1 MKKILISIGSII
13 SFGLPSLVLAAG
25 PKIGSGSYLGELMT
39 QGSQLL
45 QLVLVFLISLSVVW
59 FIWNVIKYSMSSD
72 EDGKEKAKSQM
83 INGIIAIAVT
93 VSLWGIVALLQNAFG
108 LDGGNSAPNDINRM
122 IPGGSNVRNLNSAQ
136 SLDYADRFDAQQQGV
151 NVVY

>member
-1 MKKILISIGSII
+1 MKKILISIGSVA
-13 SFGLPSLVLAAG
+13 SLSLPSLVLAAAS
-25 PKIGSGSYLGELMT
+25 PKIGSGSYLGTLMT
-39 QGSQLL
+39 QASQLL

-59 FIWNVIKYSMSSD
+59 FIWNVVKYSMSSE

-108 LDGGNSAPNDINRM
+108 LDGGNSAPTDINGM
-122 IPGGSNVRNLNSAQ
+122 IPGGSNLPNGVSQSQYNNSTNWIP
-136 SLDYADRFDAQQQGV
+136 YM
-151 NVVY
+151 NN